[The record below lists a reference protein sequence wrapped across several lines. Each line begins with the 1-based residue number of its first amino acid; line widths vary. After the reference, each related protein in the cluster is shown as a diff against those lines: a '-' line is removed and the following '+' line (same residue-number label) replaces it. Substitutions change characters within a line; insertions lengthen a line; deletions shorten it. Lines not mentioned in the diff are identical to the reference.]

1 MHVIWPYV
9 EGYEVGQ
16 SISGRITPSAARTT
30 LRRYLGWIGK
40 SDAMKFRTHD
50 LRRGHADDLR
60 ASGASLWVIL
70 TAGQW
75 SSPAF
80 LKYLDTATLEAD
92 AVLQAHLDES
102 SDGEENIDEDQA

>member
-1 MHVIWPYV
+1 MKDFKEGQHVF
-9 EGYEVGQ
+9 EG
-16 SISGRITPSAARTT
+16 ISASAAMKT
-30 LRRYLGWIGK
+30 LRRYLSLTGK
-40 SDAMKFRTHD
+40 LDAMKYRSHD

-102 SDGEENIDEDQA
+102 SGWEEDIDEDQAW

>member
-1 MHVIWPYV
+1 MHVIWPYI
-9 EGYEVGQ
+9 EGFEVGQ
-16 SISGRITPSAARTT
+16 SILGGITPSAARTT
-30 LRRYLGWIGK
+30 LRRHLGWIGK

-70 TAGQW
+70 SAGQW

-80 LKYLDTATLEAD
+80 LKYLDTAKLEAD

-102 SDGEENIDEDQA
+102 SGEENVSDVED

>member
-1 MHVIWPYV
+1 MFF
-9 EGYEVGQ
+9 EG
-16 SISGRITPSAARTT
+16 ISASVAMKT
-30 LRRYLGWIGK
+30 LRRYVSLIGK
-40 SDAMKFRTHD
+40 LDAMKYRSHD

-102 SDGEENIDEDQA
+102 SGGEEDLDEEQD